1 MGHLPRRLIYTAIA
15 TFSNFGEI
23 DLPYGVAI
31 GIKDDFLLQTLVRT
45 TACYG
50 SFHGLPR
57 FSVFQGCEYN
67 GGGIVGRNGA
77 VSWVALEPFEVSV
90 AEFFESR

>member
-1 MGHLPRRLIYTAIA
+1 MVSPLESKTISCSQA
-15 TFSNFGEI
+15 
-23 DLPYGVAI
+23 
-31 GIKDDFLLQTLVRT
+31 LVRA

-50 SFHGLPR
+50 QLSRAPR
-57 FSVFQGCEYN
+57 FSVFQGCEYD

>member
-1 MGHLPRRLIYTAIA
+1 MVSPLESKTISCCRPWYGPLRATAA
-15 TFSNFGEI
+15 FTGSPVFG
-23 DLPYGVAI
+23 
-31 GIKDDFLLQTLVRT
+31 
-45 TACYG
+45 
-50 SFHGLPR
+50 
-57 FSVFQGCEYN
+57 FQGCEYD